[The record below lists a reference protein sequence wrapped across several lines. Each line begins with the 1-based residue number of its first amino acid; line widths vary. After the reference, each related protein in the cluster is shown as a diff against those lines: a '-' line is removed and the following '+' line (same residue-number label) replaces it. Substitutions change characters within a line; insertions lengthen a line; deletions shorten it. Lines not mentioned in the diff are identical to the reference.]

1 MPMLMRTLMRT
12 LMLLPFSMMMNFW
25 SLMPMW
31 ILIPI
36 WMLKTIWRLML
47 SNTHDKHI
55 QSLHQG
61 HENIG
66 GGCVYHGVMQF
77 LHPDVMTRV
86 LRVLPL
92 NLPGF
97 PT

>member
-1 MPMLMRTLMRT
+1 MEGDAKY
-12 LMLLPFSMMMNFW
+12 SMDADANMDAEANMEADAV
-25 SLMPMW
+25 
-31 ILIPI
+31 
-36 WMLKTIWRLML
+36 

-66 GGCVYHGVMQF
+66 GVGGVYHGVMQF

-86 LRVLPL
+86 LRVLP
-92 NLPGF
+92 
-97 PT
+97 